1 MHHRARKLLSVS
13 TLAAAAALSLGSA
26 GCVKQMILDGQIEA
40 TAQGAN
46 AVDTLG
52 DYEVARGIAYAGLGQ
67 FEGMH
72 YLAPENEDAIFMLL
86 KSWGG
91 ASYGF
96 IEDDMEAA
104 EDAEGTESDRYLYHQ
119 ARARAGYDRAIHYGS
134 QLLEKRNPG
143 FAAAR
148 KNDDTMKAWLAGFTD
163 AEEDAPL
170 LFWMGYAWM
179 SKTNVAKED
188 PALVAELFVGVAM
201 MERSVALDEK
211 YYFGSGH
218 VALGAYHARNAMAE
232 LDDAKKHFERAL
244 QLSGGK
250 HLIAQLNYAIKYQC
264 MKGDR
269 AAYEKLLNEVLQAG
283 DVMPSQRLQ
292 NTIAKRR
299 AKRYLTPERL
309 RACF

>member
-1 MHHRARKLLSVS
+1 MR
-13 TLAAAAALSLGSA
+13 
-26 GCVKQMILDGQIEA
+26 
-40 TAQGAN
+40 
-46 AVDTLG
+46 
-52 DYEVARGIAYAGLGQ
+52 
-67 FEGMH
+67 
-72 YLAPENEDAIFMLL
+72 YLAPENEDALFMLL

-96 IEDDMEAA
+96 IEDDMEQA
-104 EDAEGTESDRYLYHQ
+104 EDAHGTESELYLYHQ
-119 ARARAGYDRAIHYGS
+119 SRAKAGYDRAIYFGS
-134 QLLEKRNPG
+134 LLLEKRNPG

-148 KNDDTMKAWLAGFTD
+148 KNDETMKAWLAGFTD
-163 AEEDAPL
+163 AEVDAPL
-170 LFWMGYAWM
+170 LFWTAYAWM
-179 SKTNVAKED
+179 SKINAAKED

-244 QLSGGK
+244 QISGGK
-250 HLIAQLNYAIKYQC
+250 LLLAHVNYATRYHC

-269 AAYEKLLNEVLQAG
+269 DAYVRMLEQVLKAG
-283 DVMPSQRLQ
+283 DVMPTQRLQ

-299 AKRYLTPERL
+299 AKRYLAPERL